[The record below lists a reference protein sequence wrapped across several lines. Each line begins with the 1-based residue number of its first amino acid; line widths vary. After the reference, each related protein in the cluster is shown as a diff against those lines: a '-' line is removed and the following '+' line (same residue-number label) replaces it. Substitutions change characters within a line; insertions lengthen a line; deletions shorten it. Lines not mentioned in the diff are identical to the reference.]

1 MFASLAPSPTAG
13 PSRLQGFPSSKT
25 LAEGVDATTQ
35 EQVLPEVRGTE
46 AAETLPDSTPPEV
59 VSVSPTSVAE
69 WRLRQSV
76 LPP

>member
-25 LAEGVDATTQ
+25 LTEGVDATTQ
-35 EQVLPEVRGTE
+35 EQVIPEVRGTE